1 MEKWISI
8 LQTYNE
14 VLTVAS
20 IVAVGLILAITLLRI
35 LRQIK
40 RLNRSLSGIT
50 QNVQAYFDVIMQE
63 EPEAQGEPEA
73 AEVAKMQGD
82 LQGRSPEDESLLEQ
96 EQRKQE
102 LLSAKKKFPTCQNWQ
117 RTPKRC
123 WYQSQVQ
130 ETTM

>member
-40 RLNRSLSGIT
+40 RS
-50 QNVQAYFDVIMQE
+50 E
-63 EPEAQGEPEA
+63 EHTSE
-73 AEVAKMQGD
+73 
-82 LQGRSPEDESLLEQ
+82 LQSPS
-96 EQRKQE
+96 
-102 LLSAKKKFPTCQNWQ
+102 
-117 RTPKRC
+117 
-123 WYQSQVQ
+123 
-130 ETTM
+130 